1 MKSWLSP
8 HELLVTAFFPVD
20 QRPLF
25 LEVEGRLESFRKLPR
40 HLAVLDLERG
50 EVFAVVT
57 NEYDLVTNEAAF
69 KMGRDVMAKVFQVL
83 KPEDLECMNVI
94 MPKTRSFCHIDL
106 VKKAAEFQ
114 PFPEDRWTA
123 FLRITNSYNRTRL
136 LKFELGFCR
145 GICKNGVIF
154 GSKSVEYSY
163 VHTKGSSGKSERFKD
178 NIGDIRKLE
187 EQFTRDL
194 LHLKRYHVPEK
205 FMLGIACKVFNL
217 RVEDEPT
224 PKASQSWIGLRDH
237 IDRLTDSYFQE
248 MGPHGYAALNVL
260 TDFASRPQ
268 GGIAPEN
275 KIHPY
280 QTKVGDWIGE
290 FIRQIEQRD
299 FSFEA
304 YLKDVQAT
312 VECLR
317 GLTVPCTKVGLFDD

>member
-1 MKSWLSP
+1 MKKPLS
-8 HELLVTAFFPVD
+8 HHDLLKTAFFPVE

-25 LEVEGRLESFRKLPR
+25 LEVEGMLESFRKLPR
-40 HLAVLDLERG
+40 HLAVLDVESQT
-50 EVFAVVT
+50 VFAVVT
-57 NEYDLVTNEAAF
+57 DDYDLVTNEKAF
-69 KMGRDVMAKVFQVL
+69 GMGAEVMARVFRVL
-83 KPEDLECMNVI
+83 EADDLECMNVI

-106 VKKAAEFQ
+106 VKKATEFQ

-163 VHTKGSSGKSERFKD
+163 VHTKGSSGKTERFKD

-194 LHLKRYHVPEK
+194 LHLKRYHVPDQ
-205 FMLGIACKVFNL
+205 FMLGLACKVFNF
-217 RVEDEPT
+217 RVESEPN

-237 IDRLTDSYFQE
+237 LDRLTDSYFRE

-275 KIHPY
+275 QIHPY

-290 FIRQIEQRD
+290 FISQIEHRD

-312 VECLR
+312 VACLR
-317 GLTVPCTKVGLFDD
+317 GLTVPRTKVGLFDD